1 MCDDEDDFSH
11 VQQVITELR
20 AGMEFTSQ
28 MKPGTA
34 GLAAKRLQW
43 PLAEDAH
50 YPFDRVLQ
58 MQIAE
63 SAFAG
68 RANDAI
74 DLELS
79 RSIQLALSWDRVIV
93 MLADDLVAEFHARP
107 LPQEHDLRWI
117 FRLPAQSRYFGLTW
131 QIYGKTFH
139 GLWVTRDRHPTTGEP
154 NVRLQLTGGTDAGA
168 PRATLTLPQR
178 STWDAAILQAS
189 ADTARELGWIDE
201 PNSASRLNQFVA
213 SAAQWETLVA
223 LLYEISSPSLSG
235 QLIIGQ
241 LDAEANDAGINAVY
255 VGRLQE
261 DSGRRA

>member
-1 MCDDEDDFSH
+1 MGNQDAFSH
-11 VQQVITELR
+11 VQQVSAELR
-20 AGMEFTSQ
+20 PGWEFTRQ

-43 PLAEDAH
+43 PLAEDTC

-58 MQIAE
+58 MQVAE

-68 RANDAI
+68 STNDTV
-74 DLELS
+74 DLFELG

-93 MLADDLVAEFHARP
+93 MVDDGLVTEFHARP

-117 FRLPAQSRYFGLTW
+117 FRLPAQAMYFGLTW
-131 QIYGKTFH
+131 QIFGKTFR

-154 NVRLQLTGGTDAGA
+154 CVRLQLIGGTDAGA

-178 STWDAAILQAS
+178 STWDESILQAS

-201 PNSASRLNQFVA
+201 PDSASRLNKFAA

-223 LLYEISSPSLSG
+223 LLYELSSPDLMG
-235 QLIIGQ
+235 HIRELAAG
-241 LDAEANDAGINAVY
+241 AEANDAGIKTINVSRTREGD
-255 VGRLQE
+255 GRH
-261 DSGRRA
+261 A